1 MNPPKLSHL
10 IYSSDATPGLESP
23 DLKGILEKARVKN
36 AEKLITGMLLHT
48 SGSFFQVLE
57 GEESVLIQLFG
68 IISSDARHT
77 RVTKIIQ
84 EPIAK
89 RAFGEWTMAFSDIDP
104 DELQSIAGT
113 NDFFQNGESFSN
125 LKPGRAKKLLAAFAD
140 GRWRARLEGGS
151 E

>member
-10 IYSSDATPGLESP
+10 IYSSEAIPGLEAP
-23 DLKGILEKARVKN
+23 DLKRILEKSRVRN

-48 SGSFFQVLE
+48 EGSFFQVLE
-57 GEESVLIQLFG
+57 GDESALLQLFAV
-68 IISSDARHT
+68 ISSDSRHT

-84 EPIAK
+84 EPISR
-89 RAFGEWTMAFSDIDP
+89 RAFGEWTMAFSDIDA
-104 DELQSIAGT
+104 DELQDIAGS
-113 NDFFQNGESFSN
+113 NDFFQDGESFSN
-125 LKPGRAKKLLAAFAD
+125 LKSGRAKKLLAAFAE

>member
-10 IYSSDATPGLESP
+10 IYSSDAVAGIQAP

-36 AEKLITGMLLHT
+36 AERLITGMLLHT
-48 SGSFFQVLE
+48 AGSFFQVLE
-57 GEESVLIQLFG
+57 GEESALVQLFAV
-68 IISSDARHT
+68 ISSDSRHT
-77 RVTKIIQ
+77 RVTRIIQ

-89 RAFGEWTMAFSDIDP
+89 RSFGEWTMAFSDIDP
-104 DELQSIAGT
+104 DELEGIAGS
-113 NDFFQNGESFSN
+113 NDFFQDGESFSN
-125 LKPGRAKKLLAAFAD
+125 LKPGRAKKLLAAFAE